1 MVAAT
6 YGERPCHLRLVVGD
20 EREVRPGTDL
30 TYLRRR
36 LVAVGVLVLF
46 LVAMGAAL
54 GRAASQRAGAT
65 VGTSRDAAD
74 VLPIAQREYI
84 VQPGDTLWKIARALQ
99 PAGDIRPLVYELGK
113 ARGGAPLRVGER
125 IEMP

>member
-6 YGERPCHLRLVVGD
+6 YAERPCHLRLVAAD
-20 EREVRPGTDL
+20 EREHGPGTDL

-36 LVAVGVLVLF
+36 LVAVGILVVF
-46 LVAMGAAL
+46 LIAMGAAL
-54 GRAASQRAGAT
+54 GRAASQRAGAL
-65 VGTSRDAAD
+65 GASRDAAD

-99 PAGDIRPLVYELGK
+99 PDGDVRPLVYELGK

-125 IEMP
+125 ITMP